1 MSARF
6 HFCRKIF
13 AYTFAL
19 FLSAAALT
27 VPVSAVDRLPPDV
40 MASKHEDSDA
50 SLFALGGVYP
60 YYMLNM
66 GRDVSSDGSGKTIGP
81 DGSDKTTGLDG
92 SGKTTGDAVNYNR
105 LGFSIMDTSLM
116 SKYIDI
122 EKITEKQFFELNFN
136 MQIASV
142 ALTTNKELLLRTTDN
157 KYCTIPMSDDYIRA
171 LELTGLVEKGVSQR
185 IAAQENNNNSSFFGT
200 FIFISMMI
208 SFAFFLFWFYRIS
221 KKAAEPD
228 KIAVSAKEK
237 GKNVPVEPEKKVTF
251 NEVQG
256 IDELK
261 PDLFR
266 LVDSLKHPAK
276 YKRLGAR
283 PTKGLILYGP
293 PGTGKTLIA
302 KAISGEADV
311 PFFSASGSDFVEKYV
326 GVGASRI
333 RDLFTK
339 ARKASPCIVFID
351 ELDAI
356 GGSRG
361 ESNNSERDQTINA
374 LLTELDG
381 FAASEG
387 ILTICATNRLDILD
401 SALTRPG
408 RFDLK
413 IAVNLPDKR
422 ARYQILKLHSTGKK
436 LADEV
441 KIEALAKKTNG
452 FSGAELENLL
462 NEAALIAA
470 TADKEWITNEDIED
484 AFFKIIMNGHK
495 KERVENDEYA
505 KLVAYHESGHTLAT
519 KLLTNDGVPTVTI
532 IQSTSGAGGV
542 TFRAPEDVPLKSKKY
557 LRNLVKVMYAG
568 RAAEEI
574 LLASDDDI
582 TTGASED
589 IKQATEI
596 IKQYIA
602 IYGMGSQGMI
612 DLTQLTNQF
621 NMIEE
626 ASNMATELYKETL
639 DLLTMNRIKLDRL
652 ASALLEKETLEETE
666 IDDLIGEK
674 QFDTEKADRKAKICS
689 SCILQ
694 RHTNNGNLS
703 LRY

>member
-1 MSARF
+1 MFIILLAGKKAVTWVSVLF
-6 HFCRKIF
+6 F
-13 AYTFAL
+13 A
-19 FLSAAALT
+19 
-27 VPVSAVDRLPPDV
+27 V
-40 MASKHEDSDA
+40 MAQTAPVFADA
-50 SLFALGGVYP
+50 LSLQSGADAPFLQSGTDALPASRSVE
-60 YYMLNM
+60 L
-66 GRDVSSDGSGKTIGP
+66 VAV
-81 DGSDKTTGLDG
+81 
-92 SGKTTGDAVNYNR
+92 GDAVYMNPYLYQSKEAANQAADNSEKADASGNGP
-105 LGFSIMDTSLM
+105 GFSRIDTEILSR
-116 SKYIDI
+116 YIEI
-122 EKITEKQFFELNFN
+122 ETITEDQFYKLNFD
-136 MQIASV
+136 MKIASV
-142 ALTTNKELLLRTTDN
+142 SMTTDNRLLLRTIDG
-157 KYCTIPMSDDYIRA
+157 KYCLIDLSNEYIKA
-171 LELTGLVEKGVSQR
+171 MELTGVVEKGISEKMTMQVNPSEGKSFSTFLL
-185 IAAQENNNNSSFFGT
+185 ITMIFSSLFFVGW
-200 FIFISMMI
+200 FLSM
-208 SFAFFLFWFYRIS
+208 SRRKY
-221 KKAAEPD
+221 EPD
-228 KIAVSAKEK
+228 KIAVSAKD
-237 GKNVPVEPEKKVTF
+237 KNKNEPVAPEKKITF
-251 NEVQG
+251 DEVQG

-276 YKRLGAR
+276 YKKLGAR

-302 KAISGEADV
+302 KAISGEAEV

-333 RDLFTK
+333 RDLFSK
-339 ARKASPCIVFID
+339 ARKSAPCIVFID

-356 GGSRG
+356 GGNRG

-381 FAASEG
+381 FTASEG

-401 SALTRPG
+401 PALTRPG

-413 IAVNLPDKR
+413 IAVNLPDKQ
-422 ARYQILKLHSTGKK
+422 ARYQILKLHSTGKM
-436 LADEV
+436 LAEEV
-441 KIEALAKKTNG
+441 KIDALAKKTNG

-470 TADKEWITNEDIED
+470 TKDKDWITNEDIED

-495 KERVENDEYA
+495 KERIADDSYA
-505 KLVAYHESGHTLAT
+505 RLVAYHEAGHTLAT

-542 TFRAPEDVPLKSKKY
+542 TFRAPEDLPLKSKKY

-574 LLASDDDI
+574 LLESAEDI

-626 ASNMATELYKETL
+626 ASSMANTLYHETL
-639 DLLTMNRIKLDRL
+639 DFLISNRSKLDRL
-652 ASALLEKETLEETE
+652 AAGLMEKETLDETE
-666 IDDLIGEK
+666 IDKLIRG
-674 QFDTEKADRKAKICS
+674 DVSAGA
-689 SCILQ
+689 
-694 RHTNNGNLS
+694 
-703 LRY
+703 

>member
-1 MSARF
+1 MF
-6 HFCRKIF
+6 RKAVRCKILAIIF
-13 AYTFAL
+13 LAL
-19 FLSAAALT
+19 IFFAAA
-27 VPVSAVDRLPPDV
+27 PIIPSYAESSA
-40 MASKHEDSDA
+40 MIWSGAGNNSSESANSSKN
-50 SLFALGGVYP
+50 F
-60 YYMLNM
+60 N
-66 GRDVSSDGSGKTIGP
+66 K
-81 DGSDKTTGLDG
+81 
-92 SGKTTGDAVNYNR
+92 
-105 LGFSIMDTSLM
+105 
-116 SKYIDI
+116 IDI
-122 EKITEKQFFELNFN
+122 VDLSQYVEITNISKEQFYDLNFN
-136 MQIASV
+136 MKIAKV
-142 ALTTNKELLLRTTDN
+142 AFSTDDRLLLRTVDN
-157 KYCTIPMSDDYIRA
+157 EYCTIPMSEEYIKA
-171 LELTGLVEKGVSQR
+171 LELMGLVDSG
-185 IAAQENNNNSSFFGT
+185 
-200 FIFISMMI
+200 ISMQYTSAQPQETSTRNVFSTFVLVSAI
-208 SFAFFLFWFYRIS
+208 LGFVVFLIWFFSVSRKTY
-221 KKAAEPD
+221 EPD
-228 KIAVSAKEK
+228 KITVGTKEK
-237 GKNVPVEPEKKVTF
+237 PKNNTVNPEKKITF

-266 LVDSLKHPAK
+266 LVDALKHPAK

-302 KAISGEADV
+302 KAISGEAEV

-333 RDLFTK
+333 RELFAK

-356 GGSRG
+356 GGIRG

-413 IAVNLPDKR
+413 IAVNLPDKQ
-422 ARYQILKLHSTGKK
+422 ARYQILKLHSGGKK
-436 LADEV
+436 LSEEV
-441 KIEALAKKTNG
+441 KIDALAKKTNG

-470 TADKEWITNEDIED
+470 TNDKDFITNEDIENS
-484 AFFKIIMNGHK
+484 FFKIIMNGHK
-495 KERVENDEYA
+495 KERSTDDEYA
-505 KLVAYHESGHTLAT
+505 RLVAYHEAGHTLAT

-542 TFRAPEDVPLKSKKY
+542 TFRAPDDTPLKSKKY
-557 LRNLVKVMYAG
+557 LKNLVKVMYAG

-574 LLASDDDI
+574 LLESDEEI
-582 TTGASED
+582 TTGASAD

-602 IYGMGSQGMI
+602 VYGMGNQGMI

-626 ASNMATELYKETL
+626 ASTMATVLYKETKEFLHSNRKCL
-639 DLLTMNRIKLDRL
+639 DHL
-652 ASALLEKETLEETE
+652 AFALLDKETLDETE
-666 IDDLIGEK
+666 IDAIIAQTGAEQPLLL
-674 QFDTEKADRKAKICS
+674 S
-689 SCILQ
+689 S
-694 RHTNNGNLS
+694 
-703 LRY
+703 

>member
-1 MSARF
+1 MIDVTIRSRRVLRVLL
-6 HFCRKIF
+6 C
-13 AYTFAL
+13 L
-19 FLSAAALT
+19 FGLLVLSMLQAA
-27 VPVSAVDRLPPDV
+27 PVSATLP
-40 MASKHEDSDA
+40 S
-50 SLFALGGVYP
+50 SLPSSSSVVA
-60 YYMLNM
+60 
-66 GRDVSSDGSGKTIGP
+66 VSSTAKPTV
-81 DGSDKTTGLDG
+81 SDL
-92 SGKTTGDAVNYNR
+92 
-105 LGFSIMDTSLM
+105 SIIDISSL
-116 SKYIDI
+116 SKYVDVENIS
-122 EKITEKQFFELNFN
+122 EKQFYDLNFG
-136 MQIASV
+136 MKIASV
-142 ALTTNKELLLRTTDN
+142 AITTENDLLLRTTDN
-157 KYCTIPMSDDYIRA
+157 IYCTIKMTNDYIEA
-171 LELTGLVEKGVSQR
+171 LELTGVVDKGTSLQLTSEKHTKSGVY
-185 IAAQENNNNSSFFGT
+185 GT
-200 FIFISMMI
+200 LILASLLATTGIFII
-208 SFAFFLFWFYRIS
+208 WFYTVNRKS
-221 KKAAEPD
+221 YETD
-228 KIAVSAKEK
+228 KVAVVTKEK
-237 GKNVPVEPEKKVTF
+237 AKNGAAGLDKRVTF

-266 LVDSLKHPAK
+266 LVYSLKHPEK
-276 YKRLGAR
+276 YKKLGAR

-302 KAISGEADV
+302 KAISGEAEV

-326 GVGASRI
+326 GVGAARI

-356 GGSRG
+356 GGNRG

-401 SALTRPG
+401 PALIRPG

-413 IAVNLPDKR
+413 IAVNLPDKQ
-422 ARYQILKLHSTGKK
+422 ARYQILKLHSAGKK
-436 LADEV
+436 LAEEV
-441 KIEALAKKTNG
+441 NIDALAKKTNG

-470 TADKEWITNEDIED
+470 TKDKEWITNADIED
-484 AFFKIIMNGHK
+484 AFFKIVMNGHK
-495 KERVENDEYA
+495 KDRAENDGYA
-505 KLVAYHESGHTLAT
+505 KLIAYHESGHTLAT

-542 TFRAPEDVPLKSKKY
+542 TFRAPEDSPLKSKKY

-574 LLASDDDI
+574 LLESDEEI

-602 IYGMGSQGMI
+602 IYGMGNQGML

-626 ASNMATELYKETL
+626 ASGMASTLYTETL
-639 DLLTMNRIKLDRL
+639 EFLAINRSKLDRL
-652 ASALLEKETLEETE
+652 AYALLEKESLDESE
-666 IDDLIGEK
+666 IDVLISESK
-674 QFDTEKADRKAKICS
+674 SHSA
-689 SCILQ
+689 
-694 RHTNNGNLS
+694 
-703 LRY
+703 

>member
-1 MSARF
+1 MSIGLNHCLRA
-6 HFCRKIF
+6 F
-13 AYTFAL
+13 AGMLVL
-19 FLSAAALT
+19 FLLVTSQT
-27 VPVSAVDRLPPDV
+27 ISVSAEIPQSAQGNSGYQSGLVTGHGNSDV
-40 MASKHEDSDA
+40 TLLAYSG
-50 SLFALGGVYP
+50 LYLYP
-60 YYMLNM
+60 FMYGAKDNEENTDTQ
-66 GRDVSSDGSGKTIGP
+66 GADGNPSYH
-81 DGSDKTTGLDG
+81 D
-92 SGKTTGDAVNYNR
+92 
-105 LGFSIMDTSLM
+105 LGFSKIDVTALSQ
-116 SKYIDI
+116 YI
-122 EKITEKQFFELNFN
+122 EVKKITEQEFYDLNFE
-136 MQIASV
+136 MMISSV
-142 ALTTNKELLLRTTDN
+142 AMTTDNQLLLRTNDN
-157 KYCTIPMSDDYIRA
+157 QYCTIPISDEYIKA
-171 LELTGLVEKGVSQR
+171 MELTGAVEKGTSLKMTSPSQKKH
-185 IAAQENNNNSSFFGT
+185 STFST
-200 FIFISMMI
+200 FILISLII
-208 SFAFFLFWFYRIS
+208 SVVIFAGWFYSMNRRTYQ
-221 KKAAEPD
+221 PD
-228 KIAVSAKEK
+228 KLVVGTKDKAK
-237 GKNVPVEPEKKVTF
+237 NATVIPEKKITF

-266 LVDSLKHPAK
+266 LVDALKHPAK
-276 YKRLGAR
+276 YKKLGAR

-302 KAISGEADV
+302 KAISGEAEV

-339 ARKASPCIVFID
+339 ARKAAPCIVFID

-356 GGSRG
+356 GGNRG

-381 FAASEG
+381 FTASEG

-401 SALTRPG
+401 AALTRPG

-413 IAVNLPDKR
+413 IAVNLPDKQ

-436 LADEV
+436 LADE
-441 KIEALAKKTNG
+441 IQIDALAKKTNG

-470 TADKEWITNEDIED
+470 AKDKEWITNGDLED

-505 KLVAYHESGHTLAT
+505 RLVAYHESGHTLAT
-519 KLLTNDGVPTVTI
+519 KLLTKDGVTTVTI
-532 IQSTSGAGGV
+532 TQSTSGAGGV
-542 TFRAPEDVPLKSKKY
+542 TFRAPEDTPLKSKKY
-557 LRNLVKVMYAG
+557 LRSLVKVMYAG

-574 LLASDDDI
+574 LLGGDEDI

-626 ASNMATELYKETL
+626 ASSMANLLYKETL
-639 DLLTMNRIKLDRL
+639 EFLTLHRSKLDRI
-652 ASALLEKETLEETE
+652 ASALLDRETLEETE
-666 IDDLIGEK
+666 IDDLIRER
-674 QFDTEKADRKAKICS
+674 DLTTLPYIDRLNA
-689 SCILQ
+689 
-694 RHTNNGNLS
+694 
-703 LRY
+703 

>member
-6 HFCRKIF
+6 YFCRKIL
-13 AYTFAL
+13 ACAFAL
-19 FLSAAALT
+19 FLSTAVLT
-27 VPVSAVDRLPPDV
+27 VPAAAADRLPPEV
-40 MASKHEDSDA
+40 MGSMQEGSDTSPFFHGRMYPYFMLNTGDESASNDNDAAAGSGGNGAAADQSGDSMTADQSGGGTVTDA
-50 SLFALGGVYP
+50 S
-60 YYMLNM
+60 
-66 GRDVSSDGSGKTIGP
+66 I
-81 DGSDKTTGLDG
+81 
-92 SGKTTGDAVNYNR
+92 NYNG
-105 LGFSIMDTSLM
+105 LGFSVMDTSLM

-142 ALTTNKELLLRTTDN
+142 ALTTDKELLLRTTDN

-185 IAAQENNNNSSFFGT
+185 IAVQENNDNKSNYFGT
-200 FIFISMMI
+200 FIFISMVI
-208 SFAFFLFWFYRIS
+208 SFAFFLFWFYRLS
-221 KKAAEPD
+221 KRAAEPD
-228 KIAVSAKEK
+228 KITVGAKEK
-237 GKNVPVEPEKKVTF
+237 GKNASAEPEKKITF

-311 PFFSASGSDFVEKYV
+311 PFFSASGSDFIEKYV

-422 ARYQILKLHSTGKK
+422 ARYQILKLHSAGKK

-495 KERVENDEYA
+495 KERVESDEYA
-505 KLVAYHESGHTLAT
+505 RLVAYHESGHTLAT

-568 RAAEEI
+568 RAAEEV

-652 ASALLEKETLEETE
+652 AAALLEKETLEEAE
-666 IDDLIGEK
+666 IDGLIGEK
-674 QFDTEKADRKAKICS
+674 QINTA
-689 SCILQ
+689 
-694 RHTNNGNLS
+694 
-703 LRY
+703 

>member
-1 MSARF
+1 MISRTGPYRRAFGFLLLPAVFFFLHTGFSWAADQPQVNHETAASETLRNPMVAAYMNPLIYQMTENKQQSSVNKSSENDPYSA
-6 HFCRKIF
+6 
-13 AYTFAL
+13 
-19 FLSAAALT
+19 
-27 VPVSAVDRLPPDV
+27 
-40 MASKHEDSDA
+40 
-50 SLFALGGVYP
+50 
-60 YYMLNM
+60 
-66 GRDVSSDGSGKTIGP
+66 
-81 DGSDKTTGLDG
+81 
-92 SGKTTGDAVNYNR
+92 
-105 LGFSIMDTSLM
+105 LGFSRIDIASL
-116 SKYIDI
+116 SRYIDI
-122 EKITEKQFFELNFN
+122 NRITEKEFYDLNFS
-136 MQIASV
+136 MKIAAV
-142 ALTTNKELLLRTTDN
+142 ALTTDNDLLLRTGGNT
-157 KYCTIPMSDDYIRA
+157 YCTIQISDEYIQA
-171 LELTGLVEKGVSQR
+171 MELTGLVEKGISQQ
-185 IAAQENNNNSSFFGT
+185 IGKEENPKSNTFSISILVIFVTSFV
-200 FIFISMMI
+200 IFIV
-208 SFAFFLFWFYRIS
+208 WFITVSRRTC
-221 KKAAEPD
+221 ETD
-228 KIAVSAKEK
+228 KIIVAAKEK
-237 GKNVPVEPEKKVTF
+237 GRNSTTIPEKKITF

-261 PDLFR
+261 PDLLR
-266 LVDSLKHPAK
+266 LVDSLKHPEK
-276 YKRLGAR
+276 YKKLGAR

-302 KAISGEADV
+302 KAISGEAEV

-333 RDLFTK
+333 RDLFSK

-401 SALTRPG
+401 AALTRPG

-422 ARYQILKLHSTGKK
+422 ARFQILKLHSTGKA
-436 LADEV
+436 LAEEV
-441 KIEALAKKTNG
+441 KIDALAKKTNG

-470 TADKEWITNEDIED
+470 TKDKELITNEDIDD

-495 KERVENDEYA
+495 KERIENDSYA

-557 LRNLVKVMYAG
+557 LKSLVKVMYAG

-574 LLASDDDI
+574 LLESDEDI

-602 IYGMGSQGMI
+602 IYGMGSRGMI

-626 ASNMATELYKETL
+626 ASNMAGELYKETL
-639 DLLTMNRIKLDRL
+639 EFLINNRDKLDRL
-652 ASALLEKETLEETE
+652 AYALLDKETLEEAE
-666 IDDLIGEK
+666 IELIL
-674 QFDTEKADRKAKICS
+674 AI
-689 SCILQ
+689 
-694 RHTNNGNLS
+694 
-703 LRY
+703 

>member
-1 MSARF
+1 MSEKYRCNSTVFRF
-6 HFCRKIF
+6 LLLLIF
-13 AYTFAL
+13 LCLLPAPCHAEIP
-19 FLSAAALT
+19 SAAWSSSTVESTT
-27 VPVSAVDRLPPDV
+27 VPSGSTKVLNRVDISTL
-40 MASKHEDSDA
+40 
-50 SLFALGGVYP
+50 
-60 YYMLNM
+60 
-66 GRDVSSDGSGKTIGP
+66 
-81 DGSDKTTGLDG
+81 
-92 SGKTTGDAVNYNR
+92 
-105 LGFSIMDTSLM
+105 
-116 SKYIDI
+116 SKYVPV
-122 EKITEKQFFELNFN
+122 ESITEDQFYDLNFG
-136 MQIASV
+136 MRIASV
-142 ALTTNKELLLRTTDN
+142 AFTTEHLLLLRTLDN
-157 KYCTIPMSDDYIRA
+157 QYCTIAMSEDYIKA
-171 LELTGLVEKGVSQR
+171 LELTGAVDSGASIRYASATSQEKPKN
-185 IAAQENNNNSSFFGT
+185 IMGT
-200 FIFISMMI
+200 FILVSMI
-208 SFAFFLFWFYRIS
+208 LGFTVFLIWFFSVSR
-221 KKAAEPD
+221 KAYEPD
-228 KIAVSAKEK
+228 KITVGTKEK
-237 GKNVPVEPEKKVTF
+237 PKNMPATPEKKITF
-251 NEVQG
+251 DEVQG

-266 LVDSLKHPAK
+266 LVDALKHPAK

-302 KAISGEADV
+302 KAISGEAEV

-333 RDLFTK
+333 RELFAK

-356 GGSRG
+356 GGIRG

-381 FAASEG
+381 FTATEG

-413 IAVNLPDKR
+413 IAVNLPDKQ
-422 ARYQILKLHSTGKK
+422 ARYQILRLHSSGKK
-436 LADEV
+436 LSEEV
-441 KIEALAKKTNG
+441 RIDALAKKTNG

-470 TADKEWITNEDIED
+470 TEDKDFITNDDIEN
-484 AFFKIIMNGHK
+484 AFFKLLLNGHK
-495 KERVENDEYA
+495 KERSGDDNYVR
-505 KLVAYHESGHTLAT
+505 LVAYHEAGHTLAT

-532 IQSTSGAGGV
+532 VQSTSGAGGV
-542 TFRAPEDVPLKSKKY
+542 TFRAPEDTPLKSKKY
-557 LRNLVKVMYAG
+557 LKNLVKVMYAG

-574 LLASDDDI
+574 LLGSDEDI

-602 IYGMGSQGMI
+602 IYGMGTQGMI

-626 ASNMATELYKETL
+626 ASTMANELYRETKTFLLQNRRSLDRLSLALLDKETL
-639 DLLTMNRIKLDRL
+639 DEPEIDRL
-652 ASALLEKETLEETE
+652 ISGQDAEEP
-666 IDDLIGEK
+666 
-674 QFDTEKADRKAKICS
+674 
-689 SCILQ
+689 LQ
-694 RHTNNGNLS
+694 LTS
-703 LRY
+703 

>member
-1 MSARF
+1 MMFRIRHCRRAFVLLIFVIVSVVPQTISVWASDQPQLNYADGMYGRTEAAMSG
-6 HFCRKIF
+6 
-13 AYTFAL
+13 AYTNPIL
-19 FLSAAALT
+19 LQTTENKQGSET
-27 VPVSAVDRLPPDV
+27 
-40 MASKHEDSDA
+40 KK
-50 SLFALGGVYP
+50 
-60 YYMLNM
+60 
-66 GRDVSSDGSGKTIGP
+66 SSSGNT
-81 DGSDKTTGLDG
+81 
-92 SGKTTGDAVNYNR
+92 YND
-105 LGFSIMDTSLM
+105 LGFSRIDIDALSR
-116 SKYIDI
+116 YIDVKAI
-122 EKITEKQFFELNFN
+122 SDQEFYDLNFS
-136 MQIASV
+136 MKIASV
-142 ALTTNKELLLRTTDN
+142 ALTTDNDLLLRTVDN
-157 KYCTIPMSDDYIRA
+157 SYCTIKISDDYIQA
-171 LELTGLVEKGVSQR
+171 MELTGVVEKGISQR
-185 IAAQENNNNSSFFGT
+185 MAEDEKKTKPNIFST
-200 FIFISMMI
+200 FILIMLLVSFII
-208 SFAFFLFWFYRIS
+208 FIVWFYTMS
-221 KKAAEPD
+221 KRTCEPD
-228 KIAVSAKEK
+228 KITVVAKEK
-237 GKNVPVEPEKKVTF
+237 GKNGTVNPEKKITF

-276 YKRLGAR
+276 YKKLGAR

-302 KAISGEADV
+302 KAISGEAEV

-326 GVGASRI
+326 GVGAARI
-333 RDLFTK
+333 RDLFSK

-361 ESNNSERDQTINA
+361 EANNSERDQTINA

-401 SALTRPG
+401 AALTRPG

-413 IAVNLPDKR
+413 IAVNLPDKQ
-422 ARYQILKLHSTGKK
+422 ARYQILKLHGAGKA
-436 LADEV
+436 LAEEV
-441 KIEALAKKTNG
+441 KIDALAKKTNG

-470 TADKEWITNEDIED
+470 TKEEDLITNEDIDD

-495 KERVENDEYA
+495 KERIQDDAYA

-568 RAAEEI
+568 RAAEEV
-574 LLASDDDI
+574 LLESEEDI

-602 IYGMGSQGMI
+602 IYGMGNRGMI

-626 ASNMATELYKETL
+626 ASNMASELYTETL
-639 DLLTMNRIKLDRL
+639 EFLTKNRDKLDRL
-652 ASALLEKETLEETE
+652 AYALLDKETLDEAE
-666 IDDLIGEK
+666 IDNLISEP
-674 QFDTEKADRKAKICS
+674 
-689 SCILQ
+689 
-694 RHTNNGNLS
+694 
-703 LRY
+703 LR

>member
-1 MSARF
+1 MPFRTGL
-6 HFCRKIF
+6 CRNIYVCILVF
-13 AYTFAL
+13 VL
-19 FLSAAALT
+19 LAAAQT
-27 VPVSAVDRLPPDV
+27 VPVSA
-40 MASKHEDSDA
+40 
-50 SLFALGGVYP
+50 
-60 YYMLNM
+60 
-66 GRDVSSDGSGKTIGP
+66 SDGTLLAFEG
-81 DGSDKTTGLDG
+81 
-92 SGKTTGDAVNYNR
+92 VNYDHLTFLDAKGKQGIGAEAEEPAESAGSAIPYKE
-105 LGFSIMDTSLM
+105 LGLSIMNISAL
-116 SKYIDI
+116 SQYIDI
-122 EKITEKQFFELNFN
+122 EEITEKQFYDLNFG
-136 MQIASV
+136 MKIASV
-142 ALTTNKELLLRTTDN
+142 ALTTENTFLLRTTDN
-157 KYCTIPMSDDYIRA
+157 TYHTIRISDEYIRA
-171 LELTGLVEKGVSQR
+171 MELTGVVEKGASLKIGAKEQKKTGFF
-185 IAAQENNNNSSFFGT
+185 SSFILTSIIISLVMLIGWF
-200 FIFISMMI
+200 FILNKR
-208 SFAFFLFWFYRIS
+208 AY
-221 KKAAEPD
+221 EPERTG
-228 KIAVSAKEK
+228 INAKDK
-237 GKNVPVEPEKKVTF
+237 GKTAPPVVEKKITF

-266 LVDSLKHPAK
+266 LVDSLKFPAK

-302 KAISGEADV
+302 KAISGEAGV

-326 GVGASRI
+326 GVGAARI
-333 RDLFTK
+333 RDLFAK
-339 ARKASPCIVFID
+339 ARKSSPCIVFID

-356 GGSRG
+356 GGNRG

-381 FAASEG
+381 FTAAEG

-401 SALTRPG
+401 PALTRPG

-413 IAVNLPDKR
+413 IAVNLPDKQ

-441 KIEALAKKTNG
+441 KIEDLAKKTNG

-470 TADKEWITNEDIED
+470 TQDQEWITNADIED

-495 KERVENDEYA
+495 KKREENDEYA
-505 KLVAYHESGHTLAT
+505 RLVAYHESGHTLAT
-519 KLLTNDGVPTVTI
+519 KLLTNDGVTTVTI

-542 TFRAPEDVPLKSKKY
+542 TFRAPDDTPLKSKKY

-568 RAAEEI
+568 RAAEQI
-574 LLASDDDI
+574 LLSSDEDI

-602 IYGMGSQGMI
+602 IYGMGNQGMI

-626 ASNMATELYKETL
+626 ASRMATELYKETL
-639 DLLTMNRIKLDRL
+639 DFLILNRSRLDRI
-652 ASALLEKETLEETE
+652 AEALLEKETLEEAE
-666 IDDLIGEK
+666 IDELIREN
-674 QFDTEKADRKAKICS
+674 EPVIA
-689 SCILQ
+689 
-694 RHTNNGNLS
+694 
-703 LRY
+703 

>member
-1 MSARF
+1 MSINFNRCKNA
-6 HFCRKIF
+6 F
-13 AYTFAL
+13 AFILMLLVFTAAHPVT
-19 FLSAAALT
+19 AAASPPRQDRTDSGYGNSDAVLL
-27 VPVSAVDRLPPDV
+27 AVD
-40 MASKHEDSDA
+40 
-50 SLFALGGVYP
+50 GVYMHP
-60 YYMLNM
+60 FLYQAMEKEQSSSTIEDDNNDSYNM
-66 GRDVSSDGSGKTIGP
+66 
-81 DGSDKTTGLDG
+81 
-92 SGKTTGDAVNYNR
+92 
-105 LGFSIMDTSLM
+105 LGFSKIDIASL
-116 SKYIDI
+116 SRYIDV
-122 EKITEKQFFELNFN
+122 EKITEKQFYDLNFN
-136 MQIASV
+136 MKIASV
-142 ALTTNKELLLRTTDN
+142 AMTTDN
-157 KYCTIPMSDDYIRA
+157 DLFFRTVDNTYCTIKISDEYIRA
-171 LELTGLVEKGVSQR
+171 MELTGVVEKGVSLKL
-185 IAAQENNNNSSFFGT
+185 AAKNPSGSNDFVV
-200 FIFISMMI
+200 FIFILLII
-208 SFAFFLFWFYRIS
+208 SSAVFFTWFYFMS
-221 KKAAEPD
+221 KRAYETD
-228 KIAVSAKEK
+228 KIAVGAKDK
-237 GKNVPVEPEKKVTF
+237 GKNGTVNQEKKITF

-266 LVDSLKHPAK
+266 LVDSLKYPAK
-276 YKRLGAR
+276 YKKLGAR

-326 GVGASRI
+326 GIGAARI
-333 RDLFTK
+333 RDLFAK
-339 ARKASPCIVFID
+339 ARKASPCIIFID

-381 FAASEG
+381 FTATEG

-401 SALTRPG
+401 AALTRPG

-413 IAVNLPDKR
+413 IAVNLPDKQ
-422 ARYQILKLHSTGKK
+422 ARFQILKLHGTGKK

-441 KIEALAKKTNG
+441 KIDTLAKKTNG

-470 TADKEWITNEDIED
+470 ANDKEWITNEDIED

-495 KERVENDEYA
+495 KERIENDEYA
-505 KLVAYHESGHTLAT
+505 RLVAYHESGHTLAT

-557 LRNLVKVMYAG
+557 LKNLVKVMYAG

-574 LLASDDDI
+574 LLNSNEDI

-602 IYGMGSQGMI
+602 IYGMGNQGMI

-626 ASNMATELYKETL
+626 ASNMANELYKEIL
-639 DLLTMNRIKLDRL
+639 EFLIINRSTLDRL
-652 ASALLEKETLEETE
+652 ASALLDKETLDEAE
-666 IDDLIGEK
+666 IDGFISG
-674 QFDTEKADRKAKICS
+674 Q
-689 SCILQ
+689 Q
-694 RHTNNGNLS
+694 
-703 LRY
+703 

>member
-1 MSARF
+1 MSDRLNRCK
-6 HFCRKIF
+6 HGF
-13 AYTFAL
+13 ACILAL
-19 FLSAAALT
+19 FIITVSQM
-27 VPVSAVDRLPPDV
+27 VPVSAATPPQ
-40 MASKHEDSDA
+40 
-50 SLFALGGVYP
+50 LQ
-60 YYMLNM
+60 
-66 GRDVSSDGSGKTIGP
+66 SSPGPGCENPETI
-81 DGSDKTTGLDG
+81 LL
-92 SGKTTGDAVNYNR
+92 AVNDVALNSYQYQPKESEQNADTKNVGENNSYNE
-105 LGFSIMDTSLM
+105 LGFSKIDVTALSQ
-116 SKYIDI
+116 YINV
-122 EKITEKQFFELNFN
+122 EKITEKQFYDLNFN
-136 MQIASV
+136 MKIASV
-142 ALTTNKELLLRTTDN
+142 TLTTDNDLLLRTIDN
-157 KYCTIPMSDDYIRA
+157 MYCTIKISDEYIKA
-171 LELTGLVEKGVSQR
+171 LELTGVVEKG
-185 IAAQENNNNSSFFGT
+185 ISSKL
-200 FIFISMMI
+200 S
-208 SFAFFLFWFYRIS
+208 SK
-221 KKAAEPD
+221 KKAAPTTFSTFILVSLIVSFVLFIGWFYSTSRRTYQPD
-228 KIAVSAKEK
+228 KLIVGTKEK
-237 GKNVPVEPEKKVTF
+237 PKNGMVSPEKKITF

-302 KAISGEADV
+302 KAISGEAEV

-339 ARKASPCIVFID
+339 ARKSSPCIVFID

-356 GGSRG
+356 GGNRG

-381 FAASEG
+381 FTATEG

-401 SALTRPG
+401 AALTRPG

-413 IAVNLPDKR
+413 IAVNLPDKQ
-422 ARYQILKLHSTGKK
+422 ARYQILKLHSTGKT
-436 LADEV
+436 LSDEV

-470 TADKEWITNEDIED
+470 TKDKEWITNEDIED

-495 KERVENDEYA
+495 KERVKDDEYA
-505 KLVAYHESGHTLAT
+505 RLIAYHESGHTLST

-568 RAAEEI
+568 RAAEEV
-574 LLASDDDI
+574 LLDSKDDI

-602 IYGMGSQGMI
+602 IYGMGNQGMI
-612 DLTQLTNQF
+612 DMTQLTNHF
-621 NMIEE
+621 DMIEE
-626 ASNMATELYKETL
+626 ASGIATELYKETVEFL
-639 DLLTMNRIKLDRL
+639 IKNRSKLDRL
-652 ASALLEKETLEETE
+652 ALALLDKETLGEAE
-666 IDDLIGEK
+666 IDLLISDN
-674 QFDTEKADRKAKICS
+674 Q
-689 SCILQ
+689 
-694 RHTNNGNLS
+694 TNS
-703 LRY
+703 A

>member
-1 MSARF
+1 MSVRY
-6 HFCRKIF
+6 FCSKAITLIF
-13 AYTFAL
+13 TFFLFASAQTVPAAAAVLSPLQSVPVPVHENSGAALLAGGDGAYMNPFIYEAGKSEP
-19 FLSAAALT
+19 SAAEKET
-27 VPVSAVDRLPPDV
+27 S
-40 MASKHEDSDA
+40 EDNSY
-50 SLFALGGVYP
+50 SQ
-60 YYMLNM
+60 
-66 GRDVSSDGSGKTIGP
+66 
-81 DGSDKTTGLDG
+81 
-92 SGKTTGDAVNYNR
+92 
-105 LGFSIMDTSLM
+105 LGFS
-116 SKYIDI
+116 KIDI
-122 EKITEKQFFELNFN
+122 ETLNKYIEVEEITEKQFYDLNFN
-136 MQIASV
+136 MKIASV
-142 ALTTNKELLLRTTDN
+142 TMTTDNRLLLRTIDN
-157 KYCTIPMSDDYIRA
+157 LYCTIKMSGEYIRA
-171 LELTGLVEKGVSQR
+171 MELTGVVEEGISQKMT
-185 IAAQENNNNSSFFGT
+185 AKPENTHSSFNT
-200 FIFISMMI
+200 FVLVTLIISLVIFIG
-208 SFAFFLFWFYRIS
+208 WFYSMNR
-221 KKAAEPD
+221 KAYEPD
-228 KIAVSAKEK
+228 KIVVGTKEK
-237 GKNVPVEPEKKVTF
+237 AKNNTPSPEKKVTF
-251 NEVQG
+251 DEVQG

-302 KAISGEADV
+302 KAISGEAEV

-333 RDLFTK
+333 RELFSK

-356 GGSRG
+356 GGNRG

-381 FAASEG
+381 FTASEG

-413 IAVNLPDKR
+413 IAVNLPDKQ
-422 ARYQILKLHSTGKK
+422 ARYQILKLHGAGKK

-441 KIEALAKKTNG
+441 KIDALAKKTNG

-462 NEAALIAA
+462 NEAALVAA
-470 TADKEWITNEDIED
+470 TKDKDWITNEDIED

-495 KERVENDEYA
+495 KERVKNDDYA

-557 LRNLVKVMYAG
+557 LRNLIKVMYAG
-568 RAAEEI
+568 RAAEEV
-574 LLASDDDI
+574 LLASTEDI
-582 TTGASED
+582 TTGASGD

-602 IYGMGSQGMI
+602 IYGMGSRGMI

-626 ASNMATELYKETL
+626 ASNMANELYKETL
-639 DLLTMNRIKLDRL
+639 EFLAINRIRLDRL
-652 ASALLEKETLEETE
+652 AAALLDKETLDEAE
-666 IDDLIGEK
+666 IDELISESRPI
-674 QFDTEKADRKAKICS
+674 TA
-689 SCILQ
+689 
-694 RHTNNGNLS
+694 
-703 LRY
+703 

>member
-1 MSARF
+1 MMSCIR
-6 HFCRKIF
+6 HFRRVLVFLLLLFFSAVPQTISVLASDQPKEN
-13 AYTFAL
+13 YT
-19 FLSAAALT
+19 AALYGSPEANIN
-27 VPVSAVDRLPPDV
+27 VAYANPLVYQMSGNRQDPAAKKSSAGSAYNSLGLSKIDV
-40 MASKHEDSDA
+40 A
-50 SLFALGGVYP
+50 AL
-60 YYMLNM
+60 
-66 GRDVSSDGSGKTIGP
+66 
-81 DGSDKTTGLDG
+81 
-92 SGKTTGDAVNYNR
+92 
-105 LGFSIMDTSLM
+105 
-116 SKYIDI
+116 SKYVDVKKLS
-122 EKITEKQFFELNFN
+122 EKEFYELNFN
-136 MQIASV
+136 MKIASV
-142 ALTTNKELLLRTTDN
+142 ALTTTDNDLLLRTTDN
-157 KYCTIPMSDDYIRA
+157 SYCTIKISDEYIRA
-171 LELTGLVEKGVSQR
+171 MELTGVVEKGISLR
-185 IAAQENNNNSSFFGT
+185 IAENEKSSEPNVFGT
-200 FIFISMMI
+200 FILIMLIVTFASFII
-208 SFAFFLFWFYRIS
+208 WFYSMHKRTR
-221 KKAAEPD
+221 EPD
-228 KIAVSAKEK
+228 KITVGAKEK
-237 GKNVPVEPEKKVTF
+237 GKNGPVTPEKKITF

-266 LVDSLKHPAK
+266 LVDSLKYPAK
-276 YKRLGAR
+276 YKKLGAR

-326 GVGASRI
+326 GVGAARI
-333 RDLFTK
+333 RELFSK
-339 ARKASPCIVFID
+339 ARKSSPCIVFID

-356 GGSRG
+356 GGVRG

-401 SALTRPG
+401 AALTRPG

-413 IAVNLPDKR
+413 IAVNLPDKQ
-422 ARYQILKLHSTGKK
+422 ARFQILKLHSAGKI
-436 LADEV
+436 LAEEV
-441 KIEALAKKTNG
+441 KIDALAKKTNG

-470 TADKEWITNEDIED
+470 TMDKDRITNEDIDD

-557 LRNLVKVMYAG
+557 LKSLVKVMYAG

-574 LLASDDDI
+574 ILKSDEDI

-602 IYGMGSQGMI
+602 IYGMGNRGMI

-626 ASNMATELYKETL
+626 ASSIAGELYRETL
-639 DLLTMNRIKLDRL
+639 EFLTANRDKLDRL
-652 ASALLEKETLEETE
+652 ADALLDKETLEEAE
-666 IDDLIGEK
+666 IDRLISEIEK
-674 QFDTEKADRKAKICS
+674 LT
-689 SCILQ
+689 
-694 RHTNNGNLS
+694 G
-703 LRY
+703 

>member
-1 MSARF
+1 MPFRTKL
-6 HFCRKIF
+6 CKNIF
-13 AYTFAL
+13 AYILVFVL
-19 FLSAAALT
+19 LAAAQT
-27 VPVSAVDRLPPDV
+27 VPAFASGFTMFAFEGVNYDRLTSPAEKGGQETGTEIV
-40 MASKHEDSDA
+40 DSA
-50 SLFALGGVYP
+50 ESAGGGVS
-60 YYMLNM
+60 YYEL
-66 GRDVSSDGSGKTIGP
+66 
-81 DGSDKTTGLDG
+81 GL
-92 SGKTTGDAVNYNR
+92 SV
-105 LGFSIMDTSLM
+105 MDISVL

-122 EKITEKQFFELNFN
+122 EKITEKEFYDLNFG
-136 MQIASV
+136 MKIASV
-142 ALTTNKELLLRTTDN
+142 ALTTEKTLLLRTTDN
-157 KYCTIPMSDDYIRA
+157 TYHTIEISDDYIRA
-171 LELTGLVEKGVSQR
+171 MELTGVVEKGASQK
-185 IAAQENNNNSSFFGT
+185 IGANEQKKSGVFPSFFLASMIISLVILAGWF
-200 FIFISMMI
+200 FIMNKR
-208 SFAFFLFWFYRIS
+208 AY
-221 KKAAEPD
+221 
-228 KIAVSAKEK
+228 
-237 GKNVPVEPEKKVTF
+237 EPERTGINAKDKAKTPPPVVEKKITF

-261 PDLFR
+261 PDLYR
-266 LVDSLKHPAK
+266 LVDSLKYPAK

-302 KAISGEADV
+302 KAISGEAGV

-326 GVGASRI
+326 GVGAARI
-333 RDLFTK
+333 RDLFSK
-339 ARKASPCIVFID
+339 ARKSSPCIVFID

-356 GGSRG
+356 GGNRG

-381 FAASEG
+381 FTASEG

-401 SALTRPG
+401 PALTRPG

-413 IAVNLPDKR
+413 IAVNLPDKQ

-441 KIEALAKKTNG
+441 KIEDLAKKTNG

-470 TADKEWITNEDIED
+470 TKDQEWITNADIED

-495 KERVENDEYA
+495 KRREENDEYA
-505 KLVAYHESGHTLAT
+505 RLVAYHESGHTLAT
-519 KLLTNDGVPTVTI
+519 KLLTNDGVTTVTI

-542 TFRAPEDVPLKSKKY
+542 TFRAPDDTPLKSKKY

-568 RAAEEI
+568 RAAEQI
-574 LLASDDDI
+574 LLSSDEDI

-602 IYGMGSQGMI
+602 IYGMGNQGMI

-626 ASNMATELYKETL
+626 ASRMANELYKETL
-639 DLLTMNRIKLDRL
+639 DFLMLNRSKLDRL
-652 ASALLEKETLEETE
+652 AEALLEKETLEEAE
-666 IDDLIGEK
+666 IDE
-674 QFDTEKADRKAKICS
+674 
-689 SCILQ
+689 IL
-694 RHTNNGNLS
+694 RENEPVIA
-703 LRY
+703 

>member
-1 MSARF
+1 MSISLSRSNKVLACILALSF
-6 HFCRKIF
+6 T
-13 AYTFAL
+13 AVSQTFPVW
-19 FLSAAALT
+19 AADPPQQDIPRSEYGDLT
-27 VPVSAVDRLPPDV
+27 MVAAD
-40 MASKHEDSDA
+40 
-50 SLFALGGVYP
+50 GVYMSP
-60 YYMLNM
+60 FLYDTKESEQSTDTST
-66 GRDVSSDGSGKTIGP
+66 RDKKS
-81 DGSDKTTGLDG
+81 
-92 SGKTTGDAVNYNR
+92 YND
-105 LGFSIMDTSLM
+105 LGFSKIDISAL
-116 SKYIDI
+116 SKYINVAA
-122 EKITEKQFFELNFN
+122 ITEKQFYDLNFD
-136 MQIASV
+136 MKIASV
-142 ALTTNKELLLRTTDN
+142 AMTTDDQLLLRTIDN
-157 KYCTIPMSDDYIRA
+157 TYCTIKISDDYIKA
-171 LELTGLVEKGVSQR
+171 MELTGAVEKGISQKMAPK
-185 IAAQENNNNSSFFGT
+185 IQTKSSVFST
-200 FIFISMMI
+200 FIMI
-208 SFAFFLFWFYRIS
+208 SLLITFALFIGWFYSMSRR
-221 KKAAEPD
+221 AYEPD
-228 KIAVSAKEK
+228 KMVVGTKDK
-237 GKNVPVEPEKKVTF
+237 GKNGVVIPEKKVTF

-276 YKRLGAR
+276 YKKLGAR

-302 KAISGEADV
+302 KAISGEAEV

-333 RDLFTK
+333 RDLFSK

-356 GGSRG
+356 GGNRG
-361 ESNNSERDQTINA
+361 ETNNSERDQTINA

-401 SALTRPG
+401 AALTRPG

-413 IAVNLPDKR
+413 IAVNLPDKQ

-436 LADEV
+436 LAEEV
-441 KIEALAKKTNG
+441 KIDALAKKTNG

-470 TADKEWITNEDIED
+470 TNDKDWITNVDIED

-495 KERVENDEYA
+495 KERVENDQYA
-505 KLVAYHESGHTLAT
+505 RLVAYHESGHTLAT

-557 LRNLVKVMYAG
+557 LRNLIKVMYAG
-568 RAAEEI
+568 RAAEEVM
-574 LLASDDDI
+574 LESCEDI

-602 IYGMGSQGMI
+602 IFGMGSKGMI
-612 DLTQLTNQF
+612 DLTQLTNHF
-621 NMIEE
+621 DMIEE
-626 ASNMATELYKETL
+626 ASGMATELYKETL
-639 DLLTMNRIKLDRL
+639 DFLTINRSRLDRL
-652 ASALLEKETLEETE
+652 AAELLDKETLDETE
-666 IDDLIGEK
+666 IDILINEP
-674 QFDTEKADRKAKICS
+674 QIYSA
-689 SCILQ
+689 
-694 RHTNNGNLS
+694 
-703 LRY
+703 

>member
-1 MSARF
+1 
-6 HFCRKIF
+6 
-13 AYTFAL
+13 
-19 FLSAAALT
+19 
-27 VPVSAVDRLPPDV
+27 
-40 MASKHEDSDA
+40 
-50 SLFALGGVYP
+50 
-60 YYMLNM
+60 MLNKIAKYQKLFRFFLILCVFLASETM
-66 GRDVSSDGSGKTIGP
+66 TVFANNALMAWNSDIEYSTNR
-81 DGSDKTTGLDG
+81 S
-92 SGKTTGDAVNYNR
+92 YNE
-105 LGFSIMDTSLM
+105 LGFN
-116 SKYIDI
+116 KIDI
-122 EKITEKQFFELNFN
+122 AVLSQYVDVEAITEEQFYDLNFE
-136 MQIASV
+136 MKIKAV
-142 ALTTNKELLLRTTDN
+142 ALTMDNDLLLRTTDN
-157 KYCTIPMSDDYIRA
+157 QYCVIKMSEEYIKA
-171 LELTGLVEKGVSQR
+171 MELTGTVESGISSKLSPETKQKSKSGF
-185 IAAQENNNNSSFFGT
+185 NSFVLIIVVFSFLGF
-200 FIFISMMI
+200 
-208 SFAFFLFWFYRIS
+208 FAWFYTIRRKS
-221 KKAAEPD
+221 LEPD
-228 KIAVSAKEK
+228 KIAVSSKEK
-237 GKNVPVEPEKKVTF
+237 AKNNTAIPEKKVTF

-302 KAISGEADV
+302 KAISGEAEV
-311 PFFSASGSDFVEKYV
+311 PFFSASGSDFIEKYV

-333 RDLFTK
+333 RELFAK

-356 GGSRG
+356 GGIRG

-381 FAASEG
+381 FAAAEG
-387 ILTICATNRLDILD
+387 VLTICATNRLDILD

-413 IAVNLPDKR
+413 IAVNLPDKQ
-422 ARYQILKLHSTGKK
+422 ARYQILKLHSSEKK
-436 LADEV
+436 LSDEV
-441 KIEALAKKTNG
+441 KIDALANKTNG

-462 NEAALIAA
+462 NEAGLIAA
-470 TADKEWITNEDIED
+470 TMEKEFITNQDIED
-484 AFFKIIMNGHK
+484 AFFKLIMNGHK
-495 KERVENDEYA
+495 KARVKNDDYA
-505 KLVAYHESGHTLAT
+505 KLVAYHEAGHTLAT
-519 KLLTNDGVPTVTI
+519 KLLTKDGVTTVTI

-568 RAAEEI
+568 RASEEI
-574 LLASDDDI
+574 LLDSKDDI

-602 IYGMGSQGMI
+602 IYGMGNQGMI

-626 ASNMATELYKETL
+626 ASSIANELYQETIEFLTKNRIYLDHLALALLDKETL
-639 DLLTMNRIKLDRL
+639 Q
-652 ASALLEKETLEETE
+652 EEE
-666 IDDLIGEK
+666 ID
-674 QFDTEKADRKAKICS
+674 T
-689 SCILQ
+689 ILSGSKMQ
-694 RHTNNGNLS
+694 PLS
-703 LRY
+703 LTS

>member
-1 MSARF
+1 MPKKSRKSSTVFRF
-6 HFCRKIF
+6 LLLL
-13 AYTFAL
+13 TFLCLLPVPSYAEIPT
-19 FLSAAALT
+19 AAWSSSSIESTT
-27 VPVSAVDRLPPDV
+27 VPTGSTRILNRVDL
-40 MASKHEDSDA
+40 ST
-50 SLFALGGVYP
+50 L
-60 YYMLNM
+60 
-66 GRDVSSDGSGKTIGP
+66 
-81 DGSDKTTGLDG
+81 
-92 SGKTTGDAVNYNR
+92 
-105 LGFSIMDTSLM
+105 
-116 SKYIDI
+116 SKYVPVAS
-122 EKITEKQFFELNFN
+122 ITEDQFYDLNFG
-136 MQIASV
+136 MRIASV
-142 ALTTNKELLLRTTDN
+142 AFTTENLLLLRTLDN
-157 KYCTIPMSDDYIRA
+157 QYCTIAMSEDYIKA
-171 LELTGLVEKGVSQR
+171 LELTGAVDSGASVRFASNTSQEKPKS
-185 IAAQENNNNSSFFGT
+185 IMGT
-200 FIFISMMI
+200 FILVSMI
-208 SFAFFLFWFYRIS
+208 LGFTVFLIWFFSVSR
-221 KKAAEPD
+221 KAYEPD
-228 KIAVSAKEK
+228 KITVGTKEK
-237 GKNVPVEPEKKVTF
+237 PKNMPATPEKKITF
-251 NEVQG
+251 DEVQG

-266 LVDSLKHPAK
+266 LVDALKHPAK

-302 KAISGEADV
+302 KAISGEAEV

-333 RDLFTK
+333 RELFAK

-356 GGSRG
+356 GGIRG

-413 IAVNLPDKR
+413 IAVNLPDKQ
-422 ARYQILKLHSTGKK
+422 ARYQILRLHSSGKK
-436 LADEV
+436 LSEEV
-441 KIEALAKKTNG
+441 RIDALAKKTNG

-470 TADKEWITNEDIED
+470 TEDKDFITNDDIEN
-484 AFFKIIMNGHK
+484 AFFKLLLNGHK
-495 KERVENDEYA
+495 KERSEDDSYVR
-505 KLVAYHESGHTLAT
+505 LVAYHEAGHTLAT

-532 IQSTSGAGGV
+532 VQSTSGAGGV
-542 TFRAPEDVPLKSKKY
+542 TFRAPEDTPLKSKKY
-557 LRNLVKVMYAG
+557 LKNLVKVMYAG

-574 LLASDDDI
+574 LLGSDEDI

-602 IYGMGSQGMI
+602 IYGMGTQGMI

-626 ASNMATELYKETL
+626 ASSMANELYRETLNFLLQNRRSLDRISLALLDKETL
-639 DLLTMNRIKLDRL
+639 DEPEIDRL
-652 ASALLEKETLEETE
+652 ISGQDGEEP
-666 IDDLIGEK
+666 
-674 QFDTEKADRKAKICS
+674 
-689 SCILQ
+689 LQ
-694 RHTNNGNLS
+694 LTS
-703 LRY
+703 

>member
-1 MSARF
+1 MPEIGNQL
-6 HFCRKIF
+6 KQGLLLILI
-13 AYTFAL
+13 TIIL
-19 FLSAAALT
+19 ILPQT
-27 VPVSAVDRLPPDV
+27 VPVFAINPFLYGMGEPSAHAEVKNSADQN
-40 MASKHEDSDA
+40 SYSQ
-50 SLFALGGVYP
+50 
-60 YYMLNM
+60 
-66 GRDVSSDGSGKTIGP
+66 
-81 DGSDKTTGLDG
+81 
-92 SGKTTGDAVNYNR
+92 
-105 LGFSIMDTSLM
+105 LGFN
-116 SKYIDI
+116 KIDI
-122 EKITEKQFFELNFN
+122 EQLSQYVDVGQLTEKQFYNLNFE
-136 MQIASV
+136 MKIDSV
-142 ALTTNKELLLRTTDN
+142 AMTTDNKLLLRTTGN
-157 KYCTIPMSDDYIRA
+157 EYYTIKISEEYIRVM
-171 LELTGLVEKGVSQR
+171 ELTGVVAEGSSSKLTKPMQASSK
-185 IAAQENNNNSSFFGT
+185 NSVGT
-200 FIFISMMI
+200 FFLMSVIISLI
-208 SFAFFLFWFYRIS
+208 FFLLWFFSLSRR
-221 KKAAEPD
+221 AFAPD
-228 KIAVSAKEK
+228 KITVGTKEK
-237 GKNVPVEPEKKVTF
+237 AKNGTTLPEKKVTF

-276 YKRLGAR
+276 YKKLGAR

-302 KAISGEADV
+302 KAISGEAEV

-326 GVGASRI
+326 GVGAARI
-333 RDLFTK
+333 RELFTK

-356 GGSRG
+356 GGNRG

-381 FAASEG
+381 FTATEG

-401 SALTRPG
+401 AALTRPG

-413 IAVNLPDKR
+413 IAVNLPDKN

-436 LADEV
+436 LSEEV
-441 KIEALAKKTNG
+441 HIDALAKKTSG

-462 NEAALIAA
+462 NESALIAA
-470 TADKEWITNEDIED
+470 TKDKDWITNEDIED

-495 KERVENDEYA
+495 KERVKDDGYA
-505 KLVAYHESGHTLAT
+505 SLVAYHEAGHTLAT

-542 TFRAPEDVPLKSKKY
+542 TFRAPEDAPLKSKKY
-557 LRNLVKVMYAG
+557 LKNLVKVMYAG

-574 LLASDDDI
+574 LLQSDEDI

-602 IYGMGSQGMI
+602 IYGMGSHGMI

-626 ASNMATELYKETL
+626 ASKLSAALYKDTIETLIKNRVKL
-639 DLLTMNRIKLDRL
+639 DLLAL
-652 ASALLEKETLEETE
+652 ALLEKETLEEAE
-666 IDDLIGEK
+666 IDRIINKSEL
-674 QFDTEKADRKAKICS
+674 QLPLPLS
-689 SCILQ
+689 S
-694 RHTNNGNLS
+694 
-703 LRY
+703 

>member
-1 MSARF
+1 MSARY
-6 HFCRKIF
+6 FCRRIIVLILAFFLF
-13 AYTFAL
+13 AAVQTV
-19 FLSAAALT
+19 SAAAGNPQT
-27 VPVSAVDRLPPDV
+27 FQKSPDSEYGNQDV
-40 MASKHEDSDA
+40 TLLAFGE
-50 SLFALGGVYP
+50 G
-60 YYMLNM
+60 YYMSRYLYGTQVNEQEAAEEAN
-66 GRDVSSDGSGKTIGP
+66 IE
-81 DGSDKTTGLDG
+81 TTGG
-92 SGKTTGDAVNYNR
+92 SVSYSQ
-105 LGFSIMDTSLM
+105 LGFS
-116 SKYIDI
+116 KIDI
-122 EKITEKQFFELNFN
+122 ETLSQYIKVEDITEKQFYDLNFN
-136 MQIASV
+136 MKIASV
-142 ALTTNKELLLRTTDN
+142 AMTTDNRLLLRTIDN
-157 KYCTIPMSDDYIRA
+157 AYCTIKISDEYIKA
-171 LELTGLVEKGVSQR
+171 MELTGVVEKG
-185 IAAQENNNNSSFFGT
+185 
-200 FIFISMMI
+200 
-208 SFAFFLFWFYRIS
+208 IS
-221 KKAAEPD
+221 KKMTAVKQSGHSALSTFILISLIISFVIFIGWFYTMSKRAYAPD
-228 KIAVSAKEK
+228 KIVVGTKEK
-237 GKNVPVEPEKKVTF
+237 AKSGEPSPEKKITF

-333 RDLFTK
+333 RELFAK
-339 ARKASPCIVFID
+339 ARKSSPCIVFID

-401 SALTRPG
+401 TALTRPG

-413 IAVNLPDKR
+413 IAVNLPDKQ

-436 LADEV
+436 LSDEV
-441 KIEALAKKTNG
+441 KIDALAKKTNG

-462 NEAALIAA
+462 NESALIAA
-470 TADKEWITNEDIED
+470 TRDKESIANEDIED

-557 LRNLVKVMYAG
+557 LRNLIKVMYAG

-574 LLASDDDI
+574 LLESGDDI

-596 IKQYIA
+596 IKHYIA
-602 IYGMGSQGMI
+602 IYGMGSRGMI

-626 ASNMATELYKETL
+626 ASNMANELYRETL
-639 DLLTMNRIKLDRL
+639 EFLTTNRSRLDRI

-666 IDDLIGEK
+666 IDELIGE
-674 QFDTEKADRKAKICS
+674 TRCNTA
-689 SCILQ
+689 
-694 RHTNNGNLS
+694 
-703 LRY
+703 

>member
-1 MSARF
+1 MSEKYCCNSSVFRF
-6 HFCRKIF
+6 LLLLIF
-13 AYTFAL
+13 LCLLPAPCHAEIP
-19 FLSAAALT
+19 SAAWSGSTVEATT
-27 VPVSAVDRLPPDV
+27 VPTGSSKILNRVDISTL
-40 MASKHEDSDA
+40 
-50 SLFALGGVYP
+50 
-60 YYMLNM
+60 
-66 GRDVSSDGSGKTIGP
+66 
-81 DGSDKTTGLDG
+81 
-92 SGKTTGDAVNYNR
+92 
-105 LGFSIMDTSLM
+105 
-116 SKYIDI
+116 SKYVPV
-122 EKITEKQFFELNFN
+122 ESITEEQFYDLNFG
-136 MQIASV
+136 MRIASV
-142 ALTTNKELLLRTTDN
+142 AFTTENLLLLRTLDN
-157 KYCTIPMSDDYIRA
+157 QYCTIAMSEDYIKA
-171 LELTGLVEKGVSQR
+171 LELTGAVDSGASTR
-185 IAAQENNNNSSFFGT
+185 YASAASHENPKSMMGT
-200 FIFISMMI
+200 FILVSMI
-208 SFAFFLFWFYRIS
+208 LGFTVFLIWFFSVSR
-221 KKAAEPD
+221 KAYEPD
-228 KIAVSAKEK
+228 KITVGTKEK
-237 GKNVPVEPEKKVTF
+237 PKNMPATPEKKITF
-251 NEVQG
+251 DEVQG

-266 LVDSLKHPAK
+266 LVDALKHPAK

-302 KAISGEADV
+302 KAISGEAEV

-333 RDLFTK
+333 RELFAK

-356 GGSRG
+356 GGIRG

-381 FAASEG
+381 FTASEG

-413 IAVNLPDKR
+413 IAVNLPDKQ
-422 ARYQILKLHSTGKK
+422 ARYQILRLHSSGKK
-436 LADEV
+436 LSEEV
-441 KIEALAKKTNG
+441 RIDALAKKTNG

-470 TADKEWITNEDIED
+470 TDDKDFITNDDIEN
-484 AFFKIIMNGHK
+484 AFFKLLLNGHK
-495 KERVENDEYA
+495 KERSEDDNYVR
-505 KLVAYHESGHTLAT
+505 LVAYHEAGHTLAT

-532 IQSTSGAGGV
+532 VQSTSGAGGV
-542 TFRAPEDVPLKSKKY
+542 TFRAPEDTPLKSKKY
-557 LRNLVKVMYAG
+557 LKNLVKVMYAG

-574 LLASDDDI
+574 LLGSDEDI

-602 IYGMGSQGMI
+602 IYGMGTQGMI

-626 ASNMATELYKETL
+626 ASAMANELYRETLSFLLQNRRSLDRLSLALLDKETL
-639 DLLTMNRIKLDRL
+639 DEPEIDRL
-652 ASALLEKETLEETE
+652 ISGQDAE
-666 IDDLIGEK
+666 GP
-674 QFDTEKADRKAKICS
+674 
-689 SCILQ
+689 LQ
-694 RHTNNGNLS
+694 LTS
-703 LRY
+703 

>member
-1 MSARF
+1 MSVKY
-6 HFCRKIF
+6 FCKKAVVLILAFFLF
-13 AYTFAL
+13 AAVQ
-19 FLSAAALT
+19 T
-27 VPVSAVDRLPPDV
+27 VPA
-40 MASKHEDSDA
+40 
-50 SLFALGGVYP
+50 FAIGEGIMMNRFINEAGEKEEKAAEKSSGEAIP
-60 YYMLNM
+60 Y
-66 GRDVSSDGSGKTIGP
+66 DQ
-81 DGSDKTTGLDG
+81 
-92 SGKTTGDAVNYNR
+92 
-105 LGFSIMDTSLM
+105 LGFS
-116 SKYIDI
+116 KIDI
-122 EKITEKQFFELNFN
+122 ESMSHYVAVEQITEKQFYELNFD
-136 MQIASV
+136 MKIASV
-142 ALTTNKELLLRTTDN
+142 AMTTDNRLLLRTADN
-157 KYCTIPMSDDYIRA
+157 AYCTIAMSDEYLKA
-171 LELTGLVEKGVSQR
+171 MELTGTVEKGTSQR
-185 IAAQENNNNSSFFGT
+185 LTHKAQSNGGAFST
-200 FIFISMMI
+200 
-208 SFAFFLFWFYRIS
+208 FFLISLVMSLALFIGWFYSKS
-221 KKAAEPD
+221 KKAYEPD
-228 KIAVSAKEK
+228 KIAVGTKEK
-237 GKNVPVEPEKKVTF
+237 AKSGSEPRPEKKITF

-302 KAISGEADV
+302 KAISGEAEV

-333 RDLFTK
+333 RDLFAK

-356 GGSRG
+356 GGIRG

-381 FAASEG
+381 FSESEG

-401 SALTRPG
+401 TALTRPG

-413 IAVNLPDKR
+413 IAVNLPDKQ
-422 ARYQILKLHSTGKK
+422 ARYQILKLHSAGKK
-436 LADEV
+436 LGEEV
-441 KIEALAKKTNG
+441 RIDALAKKTNG

-470 TADKEWITNEDIED
+470 TKDKEWISNEDIED

-495 KERVENDEYA
+495 KERIENDEYA
-505 KLVAYHESGHTLAT
+505 RLVAYHESGHTLAT

-532 IQSTSGAGGV
+532 VQSTSGAGGV

-557 LRNLVKVMYAG
+557 LRNLIKVMYAG

-574 LLASDDDI
+574 LLASGDDI

-626 ASNMATELYKETL
+626 ASGMANELYQETL
-639 DLLTMNRIKLDRL
+639 EFLMMNRSRLDRI
-652 ASALLEKETLEETE
+652 AAALLEKETLDETE
-666 IDDLIGEK
+666 IDELISERRCNAG
-674 QFDTEKADRKAKICS
+674 
-689 SCILQ
+689 
-694 RHTNNGNLS
+694 
-703 LRY
+703 